1 MLTKEIIFESF
12 RQLKTNEDR
21 VNYLRWLQEQK
32 TGLQI
37 NFERLID
44 YWSTAKN
51 NQDYKNVIS
60 ILSYKIGERHD
71 RIPIQ
76 TTDSAS

>member
-12 RQLKTNEDR
+12 KQLKTNEER

-44 YWSTAKN
+44 HWSNAKDN
-51 NQDYKNVIS
+51 
-60 ILSYKIGERHD
+60 
-71 RIPIQ
+71 
-76 TTDSAS
+76 